1 MRKGKSTITLANV
14 TKRFGDFEAV
24 SDVTLAV
31 EPGQV
36 VGFVGPNGAGKTTTI
51 SMMMG
56 FLKPSKGTVTVL
68 GTNIEPQTS
77 HSVHGSIGY
86 VAGDM
91 VLPGALSGRQFLAFS
106 AARNG
111 RIDERFNSLVDKLQ
125 PVLHKP
131 LKQLSRGNKQ
141 KIALIAALQH
151 APTVLILDEPTSG
164 LDPLM
169 QDVFLDTVKDE
180 SKRGTTVFMSSHIL
194 SEVSSVCDRIVF
206 MRAGKFIL
214 DKPVRELTS
223 QLGKHIV
230 IKGHDVGKL
239 AKFLPDSAK
248 LLYKNANEIRL
259 SIPSANIK
267 TFMRWIVTKEFDD
280 ILIEDRDL
288 DDVFHELYGGKT
300 K

>member
-1 MRKGKSTITLANV
+1 MRAGKSTITLANV

-24 SDVTLAV
+24 SDVTLAI

-51 SMMMG
+51 SMLMG
-56 FLKPSKGTVTVL
+56 FLAPSKGTVTVL
-68 GTNIEPQTS
+68 GTKIEPQTS
-77 HSVHGSIGY
+77 HNVHGSIGY

-91 VLPGALSGRQFLAFS
+91 VLPGALTGKQFLAFS
-106 AARNG
+106 SAMNG
-111 RIDERFNSLVDKLQ
+111 RDDTRFYTLLEKLQ

-131 LKQLSRGNKQ
+131 LRQLSRGNKQ

-151 APTVLILDEPTSG
+151 APSVLILDEPTSG

-169 QDVFLDTVKDE
+169 QDIFLDTVKDE

-206 MRAGKFIL
+206 MKAGKFIL
-214 DKPVRELTS
+214 DKPVNELMRH
-223 QLGKHIV
+223 LGKHIV
-230 IKGHDVGKL
+230 IKGREAGKL
-239 AKFLPDSAK
+239 AKFLPEGAH
-248 LLYKNANEIRL
+248 LLNKGANELRL
-259 SIPSANIK
+259 SLPAEKVK

-280 ILIEDRDL
+280 IVIEDRDL
-288 DDVFHELYGGKT
+288 DDVFHEMYGGISK
-300 K
+300 